1 MKPHRASTIL
11 VFGILGLV
19 ACQIF
24 GIAAWW
30 MGDNDLQEMRHGRM
44 DPSGMEMTKAGRV
57 CGMIGT
63 GLLALQAIILII
75 FFLAMAIAHS

>member
-1 MKPHRASTIL
+1 MKPHRATTIL
-11 VFGILGLV
+11 VFGILSLV
-19 ACQIF
+19 TCQIF

-30 MGDNDLQEMRHGRM
+30 MGDNDLQEMRRGRM
-44 DPSGMEMTKAGRV
+44 DPSGMEMTKAGRI

-63 GLLALQAIILII
+63 AILAFQAIILII